1 MEINITE
8 SNRVVKITAQVADSL
23 HASLLADQLNK
34 LPYLKVNERKFNAG
48 IVLIVAYTIPGQ
60 FTIAKLHDD
69 LESLSNLFINP
80 QIAENETKAN

>member
-48 IVLIVAYTIPGQ
+48 IVLIVAFTIPGL
-60 FTIAKLHDD
+60 FSIAKLHED
-69 LESLSNLFINP
+69 LDSLSNLFITP
-80 QIAENETKAN
+80 KTPADETKAN